1 VVAQQNSE
9 DVRWQRKMV
18 TRREFFASGA
28 AVAVVGL
35 APELVPSIQ
44 EPHMYGLIARIQAT
58 PGQRDALVSILVE
71 GSSGMPGCLSYV
83 VARDSGDLDSLWV
96 TEVWESQAS
105 HEASLSLPS
114 VQEAMAAGRPL
125 IARFSERTVTEPV
138 GGYGF
143 A

>member
-1 VVAQQNSE
+1 
-9 DVRWQRKMV
+9 
-18 TRREFFASGA
+18 
-28 AVAVVGL
+28 
-35 APELVPSIQ
+35 
-44 EPHMYGLIARIQAT
+44 MYGLIARIQAT
-58 PGQRDALVSILVE
+58 PGQRDALASILVE
-71 GSSGMPGCLSYV
+71 GATDMPGCLSYV
-83 VARDSGDLDSLWV
+83 VARHLGDPDSLWV

-138 GGYGF
+138 GGYGL

>member
-1 VVAQQNSE
+1 
-9 DVRWQRKMV
+9 
-18 TRREFFASGA
+18 
-28 AVAVVGL
+28 
-35 APELVPSIQ
+35 
-44 EPHMYGLIARIQAT
+44 MYGLIARIQAT

-83 VARDSGDLDSLWV
+83 VARDPGDPDSLWV

>member
-1 VVAQQNSE
+1 
-9 DVRWQRKMV
+9 
-18 TRREFFASGA
+18 
-28 AVAVVGL
+28 
-35 APELVPSIQ
+35 
-44 EPHMYGLIARIQAT
+44 MYGLIARIQAT
-58 PGQRDALVSILVE
+58 PGQRDALVSILLE
-71 GSSGMPGCLSYV
+71 GGSGMPGCLSYV
-83 VARDSGDLDSLWV
+83 VARDPGDPDSLWV

-138 GGYGF
+138 GGYGL

>member
-1 VVAQQNSE
+1 
-9 DVRWQRKMV
+9 
-18 TRREFFASGA
+18 
-28 AVAVVGL
+28 
-35 APELVPSIQ
+35 
-44 EPHMYGLIARIQAT
+44 MYGLISRIHAT
-58 PGQRDALVSILVE
+58 PGQRDALASILVE

-83 VARDSGDLDSLWV
+83 VARDLGDPDSLWV
-96 TEVWESQAS
+96 TEVWDSQAS

-138 GGYGF
+138 GGYGL